1 MANKKK
7 KKQQEVIVEEAV
19 KGLPYNESMKKILDF
34 CVLGYCL
41 ISLISLV
48 VPILRL
54 WYPLSQNPVYT
65 NFFVPGYSFIFG
77 NKIANSGTNASST
90 LTVKFNV
97 RYLISYVSIVLAC
110 VMVGLTHL
118 KKTKGYGK
126 FFKLI
131 ASLLFA
137 TAFVLIVNYNEE
149 LKSVLKSY
157 SNISNTFKNI
167 EFTVY
172 GIIHLV
178 SLGLG
183 TLVLFYQS
191 CCEKIVKN

>member
-19 KGLPYNESMKKILDF
+19 KGLPYNETMKTILDF

-65 NFFVPGYSFIFG
+65 NFFAPGYSFIFG
-77 NKIANSGTNASST
+77 DKIANSGTNESST
-90 LTVKFNV
+90 LTIKFNV
-97 RYLISYVSIVLAC
+97 RYFISYVSIVLAC

-131 ASLLFA
+131 ASILFA
-137 TAFVLIVNYNEE
+137 TAFVLIVGYNEE
-149 LKSVLKSY
+149 LMKVLKSY
-157 SNISNTFKNI
+157 SKISNTIKNI

-172 GIIHLV
+172 GVTHLV

-183 TLVLFYQS
+183 TVVLFYQA

>member
-1 MANKKK
+1 MANKKN
-7 KKQQEVIVEEAV
+7 KKQKEVIVEEVV
-19 KGLPYNESMKKILDF
+19 KGLPYSKSMKTILDF
-34 CVLGYCL
+34 CVLGFCL

-77 NKIANSGTNASST
+77 NKIANAGTNASST
-90 LTVKFNV
+90 LTIKFNV
-97 RYLISYVSIVLAC
+97 RYFISYIAVVLAC

-131 ASLLFA
+131 ASLLLA
-137 TAFVLIVNYNEE
+137 TAFVLIVSYNEE

-157 SNISNTFKNI
+157 SNVSNTFKNI

-172 GIIHLV
+172 GVIHLV

-183 TLVLFYQS
+183 TLVLFYQA